1 MEPLFW
7 PNAGQLPVRN
17 LRRQLEH
24 GQLFWREI
32 GRGQTVIFLHGS
44 WCDGDQWSDVLTQ
57 LGQRYHCLAPDLI
70 GFGESV
76 RLRKKAAYSIAM
88 QVATLA
94 ELLESL
100 RLNSVVLVGHSLG
113 AWVAAGYALKFPE
126 HVKGLCVLEPDGLV
140 YQPQRWRQERWL
152 VSPLGGLWLSITKPF
167 ARKSEPGQASTWSKN
182 YRRRQLLRRH
192 SAACRL
198 LFQRRRNVLKSEITS
213 SLAGLSMPIVALQGE
228 QAGEICQQ
236 LTRLFTVA
244 APSAVVKTLPGDD
257 ELPSYQAKAVT
268 DFLEHWLS
276 VI

>member
-17 LRRQLEH
+17 LRRKLKC
-24 GQLFWREI
+24 GQIFWREI
-32 GRGQTVIFLHGS
+32 GRGQTVVFLHGS

-70 GFGESV
+70 GFGESE

-100 RLNSVVLVGHSLG
+100 RLKSVVLVGHSLG
-113 AWVAAGYALKFPE
+113 AWVAASYALKFPE
-126 HVKGLCVLEPDGLV
+126 QVKGLCVLAPEGLV
-140 YQPQRWRQERWL
+140 YQPKRWRQDRWL
-152 VSPLGGLWLSITKPF
+152 VSSLGGLWLSITKPF
-167 ARKSEPGQASTWSKN
+167 ARKSEPGRPSTWLKKH
-182 YRRRQLLRRH
+182 RRRQLLRRY

-198 LFQRRRNVLKSEITS
+198 LFQRRHRVLAPEITS
-213 SLAGLSMPIVALQGE
+213 SLAGLSMPMVALQGE
-228 QAGEICQQ
+228 RAGETCQQ

-257 ELPSYQAKAVT
+257 ELPSYQAEAIA